1 MYFVQV
7 NDTQMKAF
15 LNRLSLLAVTC
26 LTCLYSGFVFAQTFS
41 LTTYNTTSGLPG
53 NQINDLLQ
61 DRHGRLWVATMNGAA
76 IFNGEKF
83 TRFEKNTPEASYPV
97 KSVFEDSKGN
107 IWLGMLR
114 GGLCKING
122 AGEKKYFKLPSGLVG
137 DDVYD
142 ITEDRKGQIW
152 IGTSNGLSRYHENR
166 FSNYTNFRGLVN
178 NHVNALLTDSKG
190 RLWIATMGGVSMFDG
205 NRFTNFTTT
214 NGLTSNTCTSLHED
228 NGGRIRVG
236 TYAGVCTYLNGRF
249 FAEPGMQQI
258 STDRVEDIF
267 QTTDNTVITATFNN
281 GLALFRKSGF
291 QRLTSIENLPSNIVK
306 SVIVDREGI
315 YWIGTWSGLC
325 KWNSEKFIQ
334 YTHENGLSNNN
345 ILSIISDAS
354 NRIYVGTL
362 TGGLN
367 EIKDGLI
374 STIQSELGIG
384 ALTTWCQ
391 YADNDGKIWIG
402 TESGPAILDPTNKKI
417 TFPFIELN
425 SLNIYSIARNASGEL
440 LLGTDDGLIIYPN
453 SGESRRISV
462 TEGLPNGAIKC
473 LLTDF
478 NGITWIGTTKGLF
491 ILEGDKIIDN
501 NKNLSIESKQISAL
515 TSGPK
520 NTIIVCTN
528 GSGCM
533 ILFPNGNIQTLD
545 ENGGLSNNSCLSAFA
560 DSNDRLWIGT
570 SSGMDVMPFKGDP
583 IEDTL
588 KIFHLNSSN
597 GYNGGETN
605 GICEDNAGNIWFA
618 TANGAIRFP
627 ANASLPTSSLPVL
640 RISSVSLLLRDI
652 DWKNKK
658 IVPDSSTG
666 LPRDLVLPYNNN
678 HITFNFEG
686 SFLAA
691 PGEVE
696 YQFILENFDNNWSPP
711 TVRPVAIYSNL
722 DAGTYTFKV
731 KSTANGRDW
740 TSPVLYTFTVKPPF
754 WKTTFFY
761 FLYLVS
767 AIGLIFGFSKWRT
780 RNLEKKR
787 NELIGLVNERT
798 RELNDKNKELEKLSI
813 VASETDNS
821 VMIFDSKGK
830 IEWVNE
836 GYTKLTGF
844 DLQEVLTARG
854 SGINDFTFYPDAIKL
869 LESCIQEKKSE
880 MFEASI
886 DCKNGFSKWVSNTLT
901 PVFNENGVI
910 EKTVVIATDITLRK
924 NMEERIRESLE
935 EKGLLLREIH
945 HRVKNNLQIIISLFN
960 LQSHYVE
967 DKKAFLALKEGQDRI
982 KSMAL
987 IHERFYQNDGLSKID
1002 FDDYIKRLVENL
1014 LLSFNIGSGRIKPV
1028 VEADKISLDIDTA
1041 VPCGLI
1047 INELV
1052 SNALKHAFGT
1062 EGTGEIFVSLKYITE
1077 RQVRLTVQDTGAG
1090 LPEGFDVFKSDS
1102 LGMQLINALSN
1113 QLDGTLKVTV
1123 DRGTRFTLD
1132 FNVPYTSTES

>member
-1 MYFVQV
+1 MYLAQV
-7 NDTQMKAF
+7 NDTQMNAF
-15 LNRLSLLAVTC
+15 RNCIFLIAISCLACLS
-26 LTCLYSGFVFAQTFS
+26 SGFVFAQTFS

-53 NQINDLLQ
+53 NQINDLHQ
-61 DRHGRLWVATMNGAA
+61 DRHGRLWVATMNGVA

-83 TRFEKNTPEASYPV
+83 TRFEKNSPEASNPV
-97 KSVFEDSKGN
+97 KAIFEDSYGN

-114 GGLCKING
+114 GGVCKING
-122 AGEKKYFKLPSGLVG
+122 AGERQYFKLPNGLVG

-142 ITEDRKGQIW
+142 ITEDAKGQIW

-178 NHVNALLTDSKG
+178 NHVNALLADTKG
-190 RLWIATMGGVSMFDG
+190 RIWVATMGGISMFDG
-205 NRFTNFTTT
+205 NRFTNFTTD

-228 NGGRIRVG
+228 SGGRIRVG
-236 TYAGVCTYLNGRF
+236 TSAGVCTFLNGRF
-249 FAEPGMQQI
+249 FPEPGMQQLNA
-258 STDRVEDIF
+258 DRVEDLF
-267 QTTDNTVITATFNN
+267 QTKDNTILAATFNS
-281 GLALFRKSGF
+281 GLAIFNKSGF
-291 QRLTSIENLPSNIVK
+291 QRVTSEENLPSNIVK

-315 YWIGTWSGLC
+315 FWIGTWSGLC

-345 ILSIISDAS
+345 LLCLSVDA
-354 NRIYVGTL
+354 NNGIYFGTL

-367 EIKDGLI
+367 EINDGMI
-374 STIQSELGIG
+374 STLRTDIG
-384 ALTTWCQ
+384 LTSITVWCQ
-391 YADNDGKIWIG
+391 YIDVDGKTWVG
-402 TESGPAILDPTNKKI
+402 TESGPANIDPSNNKI
-417 TFPFIELN
+417 TFPYLELN
-425 SLNIYSIARNASGEL
+425 YLNIYAIERDKNRNL
-440 LLGTDDGLIIYPN
+440 LLGTDDGLIVYPN
-453 SGESRRISV
+453 DGESRKLGPK
-462 TEGLPNGAIKC
+462 EGLPNAAIRC
-473 LLTDF
+473 LLTDA
-478 NGITWIGTTKGLF
+478 NGLTWIGTTKGVYQF
-491 ILEGDKIIDN
+491 SGDRIIDV
-501 NKNLSIESKQISAL
+501 NKLIGLAPTAITSIIQ
-515 TSGPK
+515 GPK
-520 NTIIVCTN
+520 KSIIVCTN
-528 GSGCM
+528 GKGCV
-533 ILFPNGNIQTLD
+533 ILYANGRSQKLD
-545 ENGGLSNNSCLSAFA
+545 EEFGISNNECLSAFT
-560 DSNDRLWIGT
+560 DSKSRLWIGNT
-570 SSGMDVMPFKGDP
+570 TGVDVMPFKGEP
-583 IEDTL
+583 VEDSL
-588 KIFHLNSSN
+588 KIFHFNYSN

-605 GICEDNAGNIWFA
+605 GICEDKAGNVWFA
-618 TANGAIRFP
+618 TNNGAIKFP
-627 ANASLPTSSLPVL
+627 LNASLPTTSLPIL
-640 RISSVSLLLRDI
+640 RISSVSLLLKDT

-658 IVPDSSTG
+658 IVPDSLTG
-666 LPRDLVLPYNNN
+666 LPKDLVLPYNNN

-696 YQFILENFDNNWSPP
+696 YEFILENFDQNWSPSSGRS
-711 TVRPVAIYSNL
+711 TAVYNNL

-767 AIGLIFGFSKWRT
+767 AIGFVFGFSKWRT
-780 RNLEKKR
+780 RNLENKR
-787 NELIGLVNERT
+787 NELVGLVDERT
-798 RELNDKNKELEKLSI
+798 RELNEKNKVLEKLSI

-830 IEWVNE
+830 IDWVNE

-844 DLQEVLTARG
+844 NLQEILSARG
-854 SGINDFTFYPDAIKL
+854 SGINDFTFYPDATKL

-901 PVFNENGVI
+901 PVFNEAGVI

-1014 LLSFNIGSGRIKPV
+1014 LLSFNIGPARIKPV
-1028 VEADKISLDIDTA
+1028 IEADKISLDIDTA

-1062 EGTGEIFVSLKYITE
+1062 EGTGEIYVSLKYLTE
-1077 RQVRLTVQDTGAG
+1077 KQVRLTVKDTGVG

-1132 FNVPYTSTES
+1132 FNVPDPSVES

>member
-1 MYFVQV
+1 MYLAQV

-15 LNRLSLLAVTC
+15 LNRLSLLALTC
-26 LTCLYSGFVFAQTFS
+26 LTCLSSGFVFAQTFS

-53 NQINDLLQ
+53 NQVNDLLQ

-137 DDVYD
+137 DEVYD

-249 FAEPGMQQI
+249 FAEPGMQQLNA
-258 STDRVEDIF
+258 DRVEDLF
-267 QTTDNTVITATFNN
+267 QTKDNTILAATFNN
-281 GLALFRKSGF
+281 GLAIFNKTGF
-291 QRLTSIENLPSNIVK
+291 QRITTQENLPSNIIK
-306 SVIVDREGI
+306 SIVVDREGI
-315 YWIGTWSGLC
+315 FWIGTWSGLC

-334 YTHENGLSNNN
+334 YTHENGLPNNN
-345 ILSIISDAS
+345 LLCLSVNTS
-354 NRIYVGTL
+354 NGIYFGSI

-367 EIKDGLI
+367 EINDGMI
-374 STIQSELGIG
+374 SSVRNDIG
-384 ALTTWCQ
+384 LTSFTVWCQ
-391 YADNDGKIWIG
+391 YVDVDGETWIG
-402 TESGPAILDPTNKKI
+402 TEFGPANLDPANKKI
-417 TFPFIELN
+417 TFPYLELN
-425 SLNIYSIARNASGEL
+425 YLNIYAIERDRNRNL

-453 SGESRRISV
+453 TGESRKLGPK
-462 TEGLPNGAIKC
+462 EGLPNAAIRC
-473 LLTDF
+473 LLTDA
-478 NGITWIGTTKGLF
+478 NGITWIGTTKGVYQF
-491 ILEGDKIIDN
+491 SGDRIIDV
-501 NKNLSIESKQISAL
+501 NKLIGLAPSNITSIIQ
-515 TSGPK
+515 GPK
-520 NTIIVCTN
+520 NSIIVCTN
-528 GSGCM
+528 GNGCV
-533 ILFPNGNIQTLD
+533 ILYTNGSSQKLNEEFGI
-545 ENGGLSNNSCLSAFA
+545 SNNDCLTAFT
-560 DSNDRLWIGT
+560 DSKSRLWIGT
-570 SSGMDVMPFKGDP
+570 TSGVDVMPFSGEPFDN
-583 IEDTL
+583 TL
-588 KIFHLNSSN
+588 KIFHFNYSN

-605 GICEDNAGNIWFA
+605 GICEDNSGNVWFA
-618 TANGAIRFP
+618 TSNGAIKFP
-627 ANASLPTSSLPVL
+627 LNASLPNTSLPIL
-640 RISSVSLLLRDI
+640 RISSVSLLLKDT

-658 IVPDSSTG
+658 IVPDSLTG
-666 LPRDLVLPYNNN
+666 LPKDLVLPYNNN

-691 PGEVE
+691 PSEVE
-696 YQFILENFDNNWSPP
+696 YEFILENFDQKW
-711 TVRPVAIYSNL
+711 RPSSGRSIAGYNNL

-767 AIGLIFGFSKWRT
+767 AIGFVFGFSKWRT
-780 RNLEKKR
+780 RNLENKR
-787 NELIGLVNERT
+787 NELVGLVDERT
-798 RELNDKNKELEKLSI
+798 RELNEKNKELEKLSI

-830 IEWVNE
+830 IDWVNE

-844 DLQEVLTARG
+844 NLQEILSARG
-854 SGINDFTFYPDAIKL
+854 SGISDFTFYPDANKL

-901 PVFNENGVI
+901 PVFNAAGVI

-1014 LLSFNIGSGRIKPV
+1014 LLSFNIGPARIKPV
-1028 VEADKISLDIDTA
+1028 IEADKISLDIDTA

-1062 EGTGEIFVSLKYITE
+1062 EGTGEIYVSLKYLTE
-1077 RQVRLTVQDTGAG
+1077 KQVRLTVQDTGSG

-1113 QLDGTLKVTV
+1113 QLDGTLKVTI

-1132 FNVPYTSTES
+1132 FNVPDNSTES